1 MRVLLTPDGAE
12 RLQDELARLKKQ
24 DRPAVIQAIAEA
36 RAHGDLSENAEYHAA
51 REQQGFIEGR
61 IAELDSKLSVAEV
74 INPVQLN
81 ANGKVVFGAWVDLW
95 EEEGDREV
103 TYRIV
108 GELEANIDNGLISH
122 SSPIAKALIGK
133 TEGVEIEF
141 QAPSGLRRYEVLIQP
156 LEVAFP
162 RESPVPSSVTSLTRD
177 SDSFVLSS
185 SSALSPQRP
194 SQNANGFSSVFLT
207 SSVFRISGP

>member
-12 RLQDELARLKKQ
+12 RLQDELSRLKKQ

-108 GELEANIDNGLISH
+108 GELEANIDEGLISH

-141 QAPSGLRRYEVLIQP
+141 QAPSGLRRYEVLA
-156 LEVAFP
+156 V
-162 RESPVPSSVTSLTRD
+162 RY
-177 SDSFVLSS
+177 
-185 SSALSPQRP
+185 
-194 SQNANGFSSVFLT
+194 NAGKS
-207 SSVFRISGP
+207 

>member
-74 INPVQLN
+74 INPAQVN

-108 GELEANIDNGLISH
+108 GELEANIDNGLVSH

-141 QAPSGLRRYEVLIQP
+141 QAPSGLRRYEVLA
-156 LEVAFP
+156 V
-162 RESPVPSSVTSLTRD
+162 RY
-177 SDSFVLSS
+177 
-185 SSALSPQRP
+185 
-194 SQNANGFSSVFLT
+194 NAGKS
-207 SSVFRISGP
+207 

>member
-12 RLQDELARLKKQ
+12 RLQDELSRLKKQ

-36 RAHGDLSENAEYHAA
+36 RAQGDLSENAEYHAA

-74 INPVQLN
+74 INPAQLN

-108 GELEANIDNGLISH
+108 GELEANIDEGLISH

-141 QAPSGLRRYEVLIQP
+141 QAPSGLRRYEVLA
-156 LEVAFP
+156 V
-162 RESPVPSSVTSLTRD
+162 RY
-177 SDSFVLSS
+177 
-185 SSALSPQRP
+185 
-194 SQNANGFSSVFLT
+194 NAGKS
-207 SSVFRISGP
+207 

>member
-12 RLQDELARLKKQ
+12 RLQDELSRLKKQ

-74 INPVQLN
+74 INPAQLN

-108 GELEANIDNGLISH
+108 GELEANIDNGSISH

-141 QAPSGLRRYEVLIQP
+141 QAPSGLRRYEVLA
-156 LEVAFP
+156 V
-162 RESPVPSSVTSLTRD
+162 RY
-177 SDSFVLSS
+177 
-185 SSALSPQRP
+185 
-194 SQNANGFSSVFLT
+194 NANKS
-207 SSVFRISGP
+207 

>member
-1 MRVLLTPDGAE
+1 MMRVLLTPDGAE

-74 INPVQLN
+74 INPAQLN

-108 GELEANIDNGLISH
+108 GELEANIDNGLVSH

-141 QAPSGLRRYEVLIQP
+141 QAPSGLRRYEVLA
-156 LEVAFP
+156 V
-162 RESPVPSSVTSLTRD
+162 RY
-177 SDSFVLSS
+177 
-185 SSALSPQRP
+185 
-194 SQNANGFSSVFLT
+194 NAGKS
-207 SSVFRISGP
+207 

>member
-74 INPVQLN
+74 INPAQLN

-141 QAPSGLRRYEVLIQP
+141 QAPSGLRRYEVLA
-156 LEVAFP
+156 VRYKA
-162 RESPVPSSVTSLTRD
+162 SKS
-177 SDSFVLSS
+177 
-185 SSALSPQRP
+185 
-194 SQNANGFSSVFLT
+194 
-207 SSVFRISGP
+207 

>member
-12 RLQDELARLKKQ
+12 RLQDELSRLKKQ

-61 IAELDSKLSVAEV
+61 IAELDSKLSIAEV
-74 INPVQLN
+74 INPAQLN

-108 GELEANIDNGLISH
+108 GELEANIDDGLISH

-141 QAPSGLRRYEVLIQP
+141 QAPSGLRRYEVLA
-156 LEVAFP
+156 VRYTAGK
-162 RESPVPSSVTSLTRD
+162 S
-177 SDSFVLSS
+177 
-185 SSALSPQRP
+185 
-194 SQNANGFSSVFLT
+194 
-207 SSVFRISGP
+207 

>member
-61 IAELDSKLSVAEV
+61 IAELDSKLSIAEV

-108 GELEANIDNGLISH
+108 GELEANIDDGLISH

-141 QAPSGLRRYEVLIQP
+141 QAPSGLRRYEVLA
-156 LEVAFP
+156 VRYTAGK
-162 RESPVPSSVTSLTRD
+162 S
-177 SDSFVLSS
+177 
-185 SSALSPQRP
+185 
-194 SQNANGFSSVFLT
+194 
-207 SSVFRISGP
+207 

>member
-36 RAHGDLSENAEYHAA
+36 RAHGDFSENAEYHAA

-61 IAELDSKLSVAEV
+61 IAELDSKLSIAEV
-74 INPVQLN
+74 INPAQLN

-141 QAPSGLRRYEVLIQP
+141 QAPSGLRRYEVLA
-156 LEVAFP
+156 V
-162 RESPVPSSVTSLTRD
+162 RY
-177 SDSFVLSS
+177 
-185 SSALSPQRP
+185 
-194 SQNANGFSSVFLT
+194 NANKS
-207 SSVFRISGP
+207 

>member
-24 DRPAVIQAIAEA
+24 DSPAVIQAIAEA

-74 INPVQLN
+74 INPAQLN

-108 GELEANIDNGLISH
+108 GELEANIDNGLVSH

-141 QAPSGLRRYEVLIQP
+141 QAPSGLRRYEVLA
-156 LEVAFP
+156 V
-162 RESPVPSSVTSLTRD
+162 RY
-177 SDSFVLSS
+177 
-185 SSALSPQRP
+185 
-194 SQNANGFSSVFLT
+194 NAGKS
-207 SSVFRISGP
+207 

>member
-12 RLQDELARLKKQ
+12 RLQDELSRLKKQ

-74 INPVQLN
+74 INPAQLN

-108 GELEANIDNGLISH
+108 GELEANIDEGLISH

-141 QAPSGLRRYEVLIQP
+141 QAPSGLRRYEVLA
-156 LEVAFP
+156 V
-162 RESPVPSSVTSLTRD
+162 RY
-177 SDSFVLSS
+177 
-185 SSALSPQRP
+185 
-194 SQNANGFSSVFLT
+194 NAGKS
-207 SSVFRISGP
+207 

>member
-61 IAELDSKLSVAEV
+61 IAELDSKLSIAEV
-74 INPVQLN
+74 INPAQLN

-141 QAPSGLRRYEVLIQP
+141 QAPSGLRRYEVLA
-156 LEVAFP
+156 VRYTAGK
-162 RESPVPSSVTSLTRD
+162 S
-177 SDSFVLSS
+177 
-185 SSALSPQRP
+185 
-194 SQNANGFSSVFLT
+194 
-207 SSVFRISGP
+207 

>member
-12 RLQDELARLKKQ
+12 RLRDELTRLKKQ

-74 INPVQLN
+74 IDPARLN
-81 ANGKVVFGAWVDLW
+81 AAGKVVFGAWVDLW

-103 TYRIV
+103 SYRIV
-108 GELEANIDNGLISH
+108 GELEANIDDGLISH

-133 TEGVEIEF
+133 TEGMEIEF
-141 QAPSGLRRYEVLIQP
+141 QAPGGLRRYEVLA
-156 LEVAFP
+156 V
-162 RESPVPSSVTSLTRD
+162 RYD
-177 SDSFVLSS
+177 S
-185 SSALSPQRP
+185 
-194 SQNANGFSSVFLT
+194 ANT
-207 SSVFRISGP
+207 KKSGD

>member
-1 MRVLLTPDGAE
+1 MMRVLLTPDGAE
-12 RLQDELARLKKQ
+12 RLQDELSRLKKQ

-74 INPVQLN
+74 INPAQLN

-108 GELEANIDNGLISH
+108 GELEANIDEGLISH

-141 QAPSGLRRYEVLIQP
+141 QAPSGLRRYEVLA
-156 LEVAFP
+156 V
-162 RESPVPSSVTSLTRD
+162 RY
-177 SDSFVLSS
+177 
-185 SSALSPQRP
+185 
-194 SQNANGFSSVFLT
+194 NAGKS
-207 SSVFRISGP
+207 

>member
-61 IAELDSKLSVAEV
+61 IAELDSKLSIAEV
-74 INPVQLN
+74 INPAQLN

-108 GELEANIDNGLISH
+108 GELEANIDDGLISH

-141 QAPSGLRRYEVLIQP
+141 QAPSGLRRYEVLA
-156 LEVAFP
+156 VRYTAGK
-162 RESPVPSSVTSLTRD
+162 S
-177 SDSFVLSS
+177 
-185 SSALSPQRP
+185 
-194 SQNANGFSSVFLT
+194 
-207 SSVFRISGP
+207 

>member
-12 RLQDELARLKKQ
+12 RLRDELTRLKKQ

-74 INPVQLN
+74 IDPARLN
-81 ANGKVVFGAWVDLW
+81 AAGKVVFGVWVDLW

-103 TYRIV
+103 SYRIV
-108 GELEANIDNGLISH
+108 GELEANIDDGLISH

-133 TEGVEIEF
+133 TEGMEIEF
-141 QAPSGLRRYEVLIQP
+141 QAPGGLRRYEVLAVRYDSAKT
-156 LEVAFP
+156 EK
-162 RESPVPSSVTSLTRD
+162 SSD
-177 SDSFVLSS
+177 
-185 SSALSPQRP
+185 
-194 SQNANGFSSVFLT
+194 
-207 SSVFRISGP
+207 